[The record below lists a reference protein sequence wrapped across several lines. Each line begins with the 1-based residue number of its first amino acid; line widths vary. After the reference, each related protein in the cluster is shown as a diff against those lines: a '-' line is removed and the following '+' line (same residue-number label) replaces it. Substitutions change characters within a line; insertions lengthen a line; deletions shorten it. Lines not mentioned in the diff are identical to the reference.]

1 MSFLKNKLL
10 ADKKLN
16 VISDLISK
24 AFDDETISDEEFSLV
39 LSELDKFFD
48 KKEKIRLEAKSS
60 GGSLI
65 NKIKTKVKALKLQ

>member
-24 AFDDETISDEEFSLV
+24 ALHDETISDECHIQRWARPARY
-39 LSELDKFFD
+39 K
-48 KKEKIRLEAKSS
+48 
-60 GGSLI
+60 
-65 NKIKTKVKALKLQ
+65 

>member
-24 AFDDETISDEEFSLV
+24 ALHDETISDECHIQRWARPARYKWLQFYFSDLKN
-39 LSELDKFFD
+39 LSA
-48 KKEKIRLEAKSS
+48 I
-60 GGSLI
+60 
-65 NKIKTKVKALKLQ
+65 